1 MDTKN
6 QKETWWEKL
15 KKFLKENW
23 KPMVIVFI
31 SGSIILLLVYNYYY
45 SNHFNGISDNKII
58 KNYIGSL
65 DTKIISIVNKG
76 LGGVILSGNWWGDIT
91 SVENLLQIN
100 FDNYLELLY
109 FIKLNMSDIHVT
121 LSENLMELFYLIKEV
136 NALIDLKN
144 FLDLYKVNQNSL
156 NYMGIK
162 FFLTYNLINK
172 VSFVYFVLS
181 SMYLSCTYE
190 EITSL
195 LVNNIE
201 FLKVFIRIMNL

>member
-1 MDTKN
+1 
-6 QKETWWEKL
+6 
-15 KKFLKENW
+15 
-23 KPMVIVFI
+23 MVIVFI

-181 SMYLSCTYE
+181 PMYLSCTYE